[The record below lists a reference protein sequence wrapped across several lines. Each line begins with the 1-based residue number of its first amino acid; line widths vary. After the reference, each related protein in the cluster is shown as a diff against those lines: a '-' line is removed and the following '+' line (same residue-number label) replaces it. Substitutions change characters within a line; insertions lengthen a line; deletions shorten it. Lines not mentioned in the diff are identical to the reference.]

1 MTGRSRLAA
10 SPPAGTSVTGFQGV
24 VDAVVLLYRP
34 PAVTQRLVLRR
45 TGEDAPND
53 APALRLVVHLPELV
67 DVVHKLDGATRNVF
81 ELFHRGTRLI
91 TFLQTIREAA
101 IVILPPTVLV
111 ELPLDNVVLRTI

>member
-1 MTGRSRLAA
+1 M
-10 SPPAGTSVTGFQGV
+10 
-24 VDAVVLLYRP
+24 LLYRP
-34 PAVTQRLVLRR
+34 PAVTQPLVLRR
-45 TGEDAPND
+45 PGEDAPND

-67 DVVHKLDGATRNVF
+67 DVIHKLDGATRSVF
-81 ELFHRGTRLI
+81 ELFHRGARLI